1 MPSAS
6 PSSPAARRARAHPAA
21 RRDVVR
27 ARWAATIAFLTNG
40 AMLGALIP
48 HYPQAKDAFGLDAD
62 AFGLLV
68 VSLAVGAAA
77 TGSLPA
83 PVLRRWGSRRV
94 VLAGSVAIA
103 AVVTAAGLVVDAA
116 AGAGS
121 APWAGAVWLF
131 AALLCAA
138 GVGDAIVDT
147 AQNAQGLTVQT
158 RLARPVLTAMHAG
171 WSLGAGLGAALGA
184 LAVGAGLPVGLHLGL
199 NGAACVAVLVA
210 AGRRFLPDDGRPVP
224 DDVAPGDAAAAEGS
238 ADGPAAGP
246 ARSAAWLALVPVVL
260 IAMAG
265 FGVEEFGTA
274 WTALFLQSERGLDPA
289 AAGLGAGTLLL
300 AQFAGRLVGDRVLH
314 ALGRRRAL
322 AGSLAVVVAGLALAL
337 TAPAA
342 PAVFAGL
349 ALAGLGCAVV
359 VPTAYALGDEVPG
372 LPPRTGLAV
381 VSWLMRVAGIGLSP
395 LVGLLA
401 TGLPLAAALAV
412 FPALATLG
420 LLGAWVLG
428 RRRRSPAHRGRD
440 TPPRPD
446 ARGVS

>member
-6 PSSPAARRARAHPAA
+6 PSSPAA

-27 ARWAATIAFLTNG
+27 ARWAATLAFLTNG

-68 VSLAVGAAA
+68 VSLAGGAAA
-77 TGSLPA
+77 AGSLPA

-116 AGAGS
+116 AGAGGTGS

-158 RLARPVLTAMHAG
+158 RLARPVLTSMHAG

-184 LAVGAGLPVGLHLGL
+184 LAVGAGLPAGLHLGL
-199 NGAACVAVLVA
+199 NGVACVAVLAA

-224 DDVAPGDAAAAEGS
+224 DDVAPGDAAAGSTEG
-238 ADGPAAGP
+238 AAAGP
-246 ARSAAWLALVPVVL
+246 ARSAAWLALVPVVV

-322 AGSLAVVVAGLALAL
+322 AGSLTVVVAGLALVL

-401 TGLPLAAALAV
+401 TGMPLAAALAV
-412 FPALATLG
+412 FPALAALG

-428 RRRRSPAHRGRD
+428 RRRRRPSHRGRD